1 MGNVEAKIKKLL
13 IYGRCVLYS
22 KVILTDWSAATTIKQ
37 VESLE
42 DFISIVPI
50 IKAAIPGR
58 LFDSDL

>member
-1 MGNVEAKIKKLL
+1 M
-13 IYGRCVLYS
+13 LYS

-42 DFISIVPI
+42 DFISVVTI
-50 IKAAIPGR
+50 IKEAIPGR